1 MSYLLDTDICVEILR
16 KNEDVISKIKAL
28 EKDDRITTSAI
39 AAVELLSVANGAST
53 NKEQRLSQVENF
65 LEDVG
70 VLPFDLSAAGQ
81 YGKIWA
87 SLKFAGATLPER
99 DLRVISI
106 ALSMD
111 FVLVTQKVDSF
122 SQVKDIKVEDWSF
135 SEKEN
140 ESQKEN
146 ENGSEGGN

>member
-16 KNEDVISKIKAL
+16 KNEDIISKIKAL
-28 EKDDRITTSAI
+28 AKDDRITTSVI
-39 AAVELLSVANGAST
+39 TAAELLSVANAAST

-70 VLPFDLSAAGQ
+70 VLPFDLSAADQ

-111 FVLVTQKVDSF
+111 FVLVTQKVGNF

-135 SEKEN
+135 SEKED
-140 ESQKEN
+140 ESQKED

>member
-39 AAVELLSVANGAST
+39 TAAELLSVVNGAST
-53 NKEQRLSQVENF
+53 NKDQRVNQVENF

-70 VLPFDLSAAGQ
+70 VMPFDLSAADQ

-87 SLKFAGATLPER
+87 SLKWTGTTLPER
-99 DLRVISI
+99 DLGNDP
-106 ALSMD
+106 LD
-111 FVLVTQKVDSF
+111 TT
-122 SQVKDIKVEDWSF
+122 
-135 SEKEN
+135 EK
-140 ESQKEN
+140 
-146 ENGSEGGN
+146 GV